1 MDTKLWQSLNRLLA
15 TIYQLDSKARSLPV
29 HLALQLESELQLA
42 LGYLKTTNSQLRL
55 EEISLT
61 PEFHPDRQ
69 ELFP

>member
-1 MDTKLWQSLNRLLA
+1 MDNLLWLSLNRLLA
-15 TIYQLDSKARSLPV
+15 TIYQLDLKDQSLPV

-61 PEFHPDRQ
+61 PEEAKSNLECR
-69 ELFP
+69 